1 MLFPAIRAIDE
12 IALNI
17 LQKRYFWPGETTWE
31 QIAQRVV
38 TWVLGQEDDSVQE
51 EAYHLIA
58 NRYFVPN
65 SPCLVNSG
73 NPDGGLIACFVVD
86 LLDSIDEIYRTK
98 YEFALIAR
106 KGGGCGTD
114 LSHLRPKNTSVKKS
128 VHGFA
133 GGPVAFGN
141 TICGDMKALTQS
153 GFREMAMML
162 CMSVYHPDI
171 MEFINSK
178 ATEGV
183 MHTTNISVVVD
194 NDFMEKVRNNEQY
207 QTQFV
212 YQDGTIYF
220 GPVLS
225 AKDVFDKIVDGAWR
239 NGEPGLLFDNQ
250 INNSPY
256 RHTGQYIYATNP
268 CGEQPLPPNGCCNL
282 GSIDL
287 SKFVQDGQFNYPQF
301 SKAIDLAVLFLDSV
315 IDVNSF
321 PTAEIEQW
329 AKENRPVGLGI
340 MGLADLYLQ
349 LGIAYGSP
357 EAITLL
363 DNILSFMLAR
373 ATKISEY
380 LGQRSGVPVQCR
392 KLPTPRRNITVT
404 TIAPTGTIS
413 LLAGCS
419 NGIEPI
425 FSELVT
431 RQDNTGKYTISHP
444 DHDKPHFRCAV
455 STNGST
461 EVTWQEHIET
471 QCAAQKHID
480 SGVSK
485 TINFPNK
492 ATRKTIAQAFMAA
505 WQQGAKGITV
515 YRNDS
520 RQVQVLTPKNLQKHK
535 CPECGNNLVTEAGCQ
550 HCSCG
555 FSMCDAS

>member
-1 MLFPAIRAIDE
+1 MLFPSVRAIDD
-12 IALNI
+12 IATNI
-17 LQKRYFWPGETTWE
+17 LQKRYFWPNESTWE
-31 QIAQRVV
+31 DVAKRV
-38 TWVLGQEDDSVQE
+38 TNWVLGQEAPDVQE
-51 EAYHLIA
+51 MAYNMIA

-65 SPCLVNSG
+65 SPCLVNAG
-73 NPDGGLIACFVVD
+73 KKDGGLIACFVVD
-86 LLDSIDEIYRTK
+86 MLDSIEEIYRTK

-114 LSHLRPKNTSVKKS
+114 LSHLRPRGSSVKKS

-162 CMSVYHPDI
+162 CCSVYHPDI
-171 MEFINSK
+171 LDFINAK

-194 NDFMEKVRNNEQY
+194 NHFMNMVENNEQY
-207 QTQFV
+207 TTSFT
-212 YQDGTIYF
+212 YPDGTVQY
-220 GPVLS
+220 GETLS
-225 AKDVFDKIVDGAWR
+225 AKAVFDKIVDGAWR
-239 NGEPGLLFDNQ
+239 NGEPGLLFDDQ

-256 RHTGQYIYATNP
+256 RYTEQKIFATNP

-287 SKFVQDGQFNYPQF
+287 SKFIVDGNFNYPLF
-301 SKAIDLAVLFLDSV
+301 SKAIDLSVLFLDSV
-315 IDVNSF
+315 ISVNSF
-321 PTAEIEQW
+321 PTPEIEQW
-329 AKENRPVGLGI
+329 AHNNRPVGLGI

-349 LGIAYGSP
+349 LGLAYGSN
-357 EAITLL
+357 EANSLL
-363 DNILSFMLAR
+363 DNILSFMYKR
-373 ATKISEY
+373 AVAISEY
-380 LGQRSGVPVQCR
+380 LGKRSGVPVECR

-425 FSELVT
+425 FSELLT
-431 RQDNTGKYTISHP
+431 RQDKTGKYTITHP
-444 DHDKPHFRCAV
+444 LHNEPHFRCAV
-455 STNGST
+455 STNGGI
-461 EVTWQEHIET
+461 EVTWQEHVQT
-471 QCAAQKHID
+471 QCVAQQNID

-485 TINFPNK
+485 TINLPNK
-492 ATRKTIAQAFMAA
+492 ATRQTVAKAFKLA
-505 WQQGAKGITV
+505 WSLGAKGITV

-535 CPECGNNLVTEAGCQ
+535 CPECGEDLVVEAGCE

-555 FSMCDAS
+555 FSLCEVS